1 MMVGCM
7 NAKES
12 LAVFISN
19 LNPDVCTASVSA
31 CHSDSKLNCVS
42 LFPQQ
47 AGQRMM
53 MRMMKMAQSL
63 TALQYPIRW
72 NPHLRDVALQ
82 MVSTHIHVYSCTCM
96 QKLKYSTILEHKF
109 WVANEYICTFVVG
122 LFLKLHLNSICFIVE
137 SPFLYNELLLC
148 NTFDSNLALRLTLNS
163 TCKIA
168 KHTNSRLT
176 KAVIY

>member
-19 LNPDVCTASVSA
+19 LNPDVCNASVSA
-31 CHSDSKLNCVS
+31 GHSDSKLNCVS

-63 TALQYPIRW
+63 TALQYPIR
-72 NPHLRDVALQ
+72 
-82 MVSTHIHVYSCTCM
+82 
-96 QKLKYSTILEHKF
+96 
-109 WVANEYICTFVVG
+109 
-122 LFLKLHLNSICFIVE
+122 
-137 SPFLYNELLLC
+137 
-148 NTFDSNLALRLTLNS
+148 
-163 TCKIA
+163 
-168 KHTNSRLT
+168 
-176 KAVIY
+176 